1 MKKQIITG
9 SVFAVTA
16 AVAAGS
22 SLAYFTAEDTAE
34 NVISTGNIDIKIN
47 EYQTV
52 PDTDTLIE
60 YKDPENPLMPGD
72 TVSKIVKIENTGN
85 GTAYIR
91 AKINMYFRDN
101 EGLSTE
107 PVQLSLNTT
116 DWQYNETD
124 GYYYYNYTL
133 DADAETSPL
142 FESFTMDG
150 AAENEY
156 ENQTLIID
164 VDAQAIQ
171 EKNNDGF
178 HGEI

>member
-1 MKKQIITG
+1 MKKQIIIG

-22 SLAYFTAEDTAE
+22 TLAYFTAEDTAE

-47 EYQTV
+47 EYKTV
-52 PDTDTLIE
+52 PDTDILLE
-60 YKDPENPLMPGD
+60 YTDPETPVMPGD
-72 TVSKIVKIENTGN
+72 TISKIVKVENTGS

-101 EGLSTE
+101 DSLATE

-116 DWQYNETD
+116 DWEYNETD
-124 GYYYYNYTL
+124 GYYYYKNIL
-133 DADAETSPL
+133 DTESETTPL
-142 FESFTMDG
+142 FESFTIDSSAG
-150 AAENEY
+150 NEY

-164 VDAQAIQ
+164 IDAQAIQ

-178 HGEI
+178 H